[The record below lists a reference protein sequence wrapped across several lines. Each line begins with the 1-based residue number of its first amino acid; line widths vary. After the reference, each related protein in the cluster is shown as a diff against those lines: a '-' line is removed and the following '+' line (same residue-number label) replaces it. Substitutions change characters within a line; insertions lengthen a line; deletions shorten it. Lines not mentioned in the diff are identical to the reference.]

1 MAGKKGSSRYPEC
14 SLCVSSQTASPALVT
29 ALVEFPGAGPPP
41 IREGGISSL
50 AASGQ
55 LSCEDWSSFLSGSQA
70 TPGGREGGRRICFV
84 TPEPG
89 DIKRATASSLCI
101 V

>member
-14 SLCVSSQTASPALVT
+14 SLCVRSQAASPALVT

-50 AASGQ
+50 VASGQ

-70 TPGGREGGRRICFV
+70 TPGGRIRFV

-89 DIKRATASSLCI
+89 DVKRATESSLC
-101 V
+101 VV